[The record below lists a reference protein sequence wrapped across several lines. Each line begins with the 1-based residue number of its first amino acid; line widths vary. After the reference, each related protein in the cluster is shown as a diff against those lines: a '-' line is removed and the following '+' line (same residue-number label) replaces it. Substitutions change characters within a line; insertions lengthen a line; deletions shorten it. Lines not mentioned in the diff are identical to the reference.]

1 MHSHRFCLIN
11 QRARCH
17 RITLFH
23 TFYPCLRIQNVL
35 SYLYKLLLI
44 LTQSYAQSM
53 AYSHGTRVLLEV
65 NSINNLIEYF
75 KNLYK
80 PDVLF
85 ELKGIKITVSQY
97 TDFKYAY
104 M

>member
-1 MHSHRFCLIN
+1 
-11 QRARCH
+11 
-17 RITLFH
+17 
-23 TFYPCLRIQNVL
+23 
-35 SYLYKLLLI
+35 
-44 LTQSYAQSM
+44 M